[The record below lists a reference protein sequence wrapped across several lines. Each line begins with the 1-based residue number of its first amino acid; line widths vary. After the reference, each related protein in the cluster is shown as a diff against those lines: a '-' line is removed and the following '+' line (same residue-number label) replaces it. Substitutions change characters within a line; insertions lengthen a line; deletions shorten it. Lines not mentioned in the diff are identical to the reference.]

1 MKLGID
7 LHNVRDG
14 GGVSY
19 TTNLLAAFDPQRHGF
34 EQIHVF
40 GAEAVLAR
48 LPDRPCIVKHSHPL
62 LARSLPHRLRFLF
75 FHLTDQLRAHGCSML
90 YSPGGLYFG
99 GFRPFATIS
108 RNMMPYETQHWAMY
122 PLLSFDR
129 LRLVL
134 LRWLHTATFRR
145 ADGMVFLTE
154 IARRIVGAAMGP
166 DGCSRRAVIAHGVNR
181 RLFSREGR
189 APLPEAVSPDDAI
202 TLVYPSRLEPYKHQV
217 EVVEAMALLRREF
230 PRLSIDLC
238 GQANAGYLPLVQAA
252 IARVD
257 PQGAFIRYRGE
268 VPLARLPDFHEQSQL
283 MVFASSCENLPN
295 TMLEAMAFGV
305 PIVSANRPPM
315 PDLAR
320 GACLYFDPQN
330 AASIADSIRQALLD
344 WPATR
349 ARMQAGLALAQA
361 YSWDR
366 CADQTFAFLRS
377 CHAARNE
384 SPSPA
389 ET

>member
-1 MKLGID
+1 MNLGID

-19 TTNLLAAFDPQRHGF
+19 TSNLLAAFDPERHGF
-34 EQIHVF
+34 KAIHVY
-40 GAEAVLAR
+40 GAAAVLAR

-62 LARSLPHRLRFLF
+62 LSRSLPHRLRFLF
-75 FHLTDQLRAHGCSML
+75 FRLTAQLRADGCDML

-108 RNMMPYETQHWAMY
+108 RNMMPFEPRHWAMY

-154 IARRIVGAAMGP
+154 IARRIVGSAMGP
-166 DGCSRRAVIAHGVNR
+166 AGCSRRSVIAHGVNR
-181 RLFSREGR
+181 QLFGRHGRE
-189 APLPEAVSPDDAI
+189 ALPGAVERGDPI
-202 TLVYPSRLEPYKHQV
+202 TLIYPSRLEPYKHQV
-217 EVVEAMALLRREF
+217 EVIEAVAMLRREF
-230 PRLSIDLC
+230 PRLSVDLC
-238 GQANAGYLPLVQAA
+238 GQANPGYLPQVEAA

-257 PQGAFIRYRGE
+257 PHGAFVRYRGE
-268 VPLARLPDFHEQSQL
+268 VPLAQLPDYYEKAHL
-283 MVFASSCENLPN
+283 LVFASSCENLPN
-295 TMLEAMAFGV
+295 TLLEAMSFGV

-315 PDLAR
+315 PDLAQT
-320 GACLYFDPQN
+320 ACLYFDPQDVV
-330 AASIADSIRQALLD
+330 SIVDSIRQALLD
-344 WPATR
+344 WPGTVGR
-349 ARMQAGLALAQA
+349 VQTGLELAQT

-377 CHAARNE
+377 CHLTGSRTTSSSN
-384 SPSPA
+384 
-389 ET
+389 T